1 MYQKG
6 RCMIAIEI
14 SKEARAEAIAS
25 IQRYFEENLPERIG
39 TLPAGML
46 LDFVLQEIAPVVYNK
61 AIMDAQGR
69 LQQRILDL
77 SGELFAE
84 EFQYW
89 PKTDAKRRR

>member
-1 MYQKG
+1 
-6 RCMIAIEI
+6 MIAIEI

>member
-1 MYQKG
+1 MT
-6 RCMIAIEI
+6 AIEI
-14 SKEARAEAIAS
+14 SKEARAEAVAS

-46 LDFVLQEIAPVVYNK
+46 LDFFLQEIAPLVYNK
-61 AIMDAQGR
+61 AIVDAQGR
-69 LQQRILDL
+69 LQQRVLDL

>member
-1 MYQKG
+1 
-6 RCMIAIEI
+6 MIAIEI
-14 SKEARAEAIAS
+14 SKEARAEAVAS

-46 LDFVLQEIAPVVYNK
+46 LDFFLQEVAPVVYNK
-61 AIMDAQGR
+61 AIVDAQGR